1 MENILDRNFLGDDL
15 EPLGLRELQSLEQ
28 QLDTG
33 LKRIRTRKASTV
45 SNQLMHESIS
55 ELQKK
60 FMSITTA
67 NECDPGFLKSGIGFI
82 FGRREHCSWSNK
94 S

>member
-1 MENILDRNFLGDDL
+1 MGDDL

-33 LKRIRTRKASTV
+33 LKRIRTRK
-45 SNQLMHESIS
+45 NQLMHESIS

-60 FMSITTA
+60 V
-67 NECDPGFLKSGIGFI
+67 LYLLLLLLFI
-82 FGRREHCSWSNK
+82 DL
-94 S
+94 